1 MTTTPTPRE
10 YGEIIAINVDIQN
23 DFALRTGALAVEN
36 GEMVVEPANTINAYV
51 RNLGG
56 LVAFTQ
62 DWHRPDNKKHFGL
75 WGAHCV
81 QHKAGAALHDDL
93 IVSPRDTIAQKGMGL
108 EDDGYSGWAAEVK
121 SGAMGA
127 LVEALPPAER
137 TLGNAIG
144 AIALYGKDRQE
155 RTAIILTG
163 LATDYCVKATGL
175 DALAATD
182 RAFVDIIIATD
193 AVQAVEVSKGD
204 SGAAIE
210 KMVADGALTMTSE
223 QIANGMVTKARKA

>member
-23 DFALRTGALAVEN
+23 DFALRTGALAIEN
-36 GEMVVEPANTINAYV
+36 GEMVIEPANVINTYV

-75 WGAHCV
+75 WGMHCV
-81 QHKAGAALHDDL
+81 QNKAGAALHDDL

-121 SGAMGA
+121 TGAMA
-127 LVEALPPAER
+127 TLVEALPAHER

-144 AIALYGKDRQE
+144 AIALYGKERNE
-155 RTAIILTG
+155 RTAVILTG
-163 LATDYCVKATGL
+163 LATDYCVKATGV
-175 DALAATD
+175 DGLAATD

-193 AVQAVEVSKGD
+193 AVRAVDINQGD
-204 SGAAIE
+204 GSAAIE
-210 KMVADGALTMTSE
+210 KMVADGALTMTSK
-223 QIANGMVTKARKA
+223 QIANGLVTKARKA